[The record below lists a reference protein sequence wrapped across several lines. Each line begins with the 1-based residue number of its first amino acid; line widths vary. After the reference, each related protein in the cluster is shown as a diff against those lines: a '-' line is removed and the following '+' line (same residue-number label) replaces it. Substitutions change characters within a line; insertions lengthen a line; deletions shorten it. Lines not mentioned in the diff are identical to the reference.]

1 MSTSEQHTDVNR
13 RDQLADQPNRMEGDP
28 MVDRTEEP
36 RGTGPTTDELLSGDV
51 QRDEPGLGEPRG
63 RDDLARDD
71 LARDDLAR
79 DDLARDDLPATTDDS
94 RVTTWP
100 ATTWPATTWPCDLPG
115 PTARQRV
122 RTNGAAI
129 CRRAGATAG
138 TTSAGTGVGSGT
150 TAGDD
155 TTDERA
161 PLVSRDRA
169 DQYASRW
176 NEVKGMFVDEPRQA
190 VQQADALVG
199 DLLDDLE
206 QLFRAQ
212 RQEIEHGLDTDDT
225 STEDLRMALRRY
237 RSFFDRLLAV

>member
-1 MSTSEQHTDVNR
+1 MSTSERHTDVGRDPLTDQPETVADRYGTGEQHLDTDR
-13 RDQLADQPNRMEGDP
+13 RDRMEGDP
-28 MVDRTEEP
+28 MLDRTEEP
-36 RGTGPTTDELLSGDV
+36 RDTGLTTDELLSDDT
-51 QRDEPGLGEPRG
+51 QRSEPGLTETRE

-71 LARDDLAR
+71 LARDDTGA
-79 DDLARDDLPATTDDS
+79 P
-94 RVTTWP
+94 
-100 ATTWPATTWPCDLPG
+100 
-115 PTARQRV
+115 
-122 RTNGAAI
+122 RTNGSTTDEM
-129 CRRAGATAG
+129 RDEQRATAG
-138 TTSAGTGVGSGT
+138 TASAAPADRSGT
-150 TAGDD
+150 TSGDD
-155 TTDERA
+155 TSGERA

-169 DQYASRW
+169 DQYATRW

-212 RQEIEHGLDTDDT
+212 RQEIEHGLDNDDT

>member
-1 MSTSEQHTDVNR
+1 
-13 RDQLADQPNRMEGDP
+13 A
-28 MVDRTEEP
+28 
-36 RGTGPTTDELLSGDV
+36 
-51 QRDEPGLGEPRG
+51 

-79 DDLARDDLPATTDDS
+79 DDLARDDLARDDMAHDDAA
-94 RVTTWP
+94 RD
-100 ATTWPATTWPCDLPG
+100 DL
-115 PTARQRV
+115 AAS
-122 RTNGAAI
+122 RTNGANADDL
-129 CRRAGATAG
+129 RGDPGATAG
-138 TTSAGTGVGSGT
+138 TTSASTGAGSGAT
-150 TAGDD
+150 PGDD
-155 TTDERA
+155 TADERA

-212 RQEIEHGLDTDDT
+212 RQEIEQGLDNDDT